1 MAAFFPQTKI
11 TEPTKIF
18 GRSTDLRKLEEYAKS
33 LTQIQIIGAR
43 RFGKTTVSLC
53 LETLLRNNNAS
64 NIYPLYTDVK
74 TARIKGTA
82 NFYRYLSALLT
93 ERLFVDGIIKSKIK
107 IGKKNIKPSDY
118 SSIYKE
124 LETIP
129 DSDMADSFI
138 SFCSFAADSLN
149 KTILVIFDEYEY
161 MAESTFDSLDGFMP
175 LRDYSTTY
183 LESGIPPFI
192 FWLVGARTWGSLV
205 EEKRLTNVNIIGGSG
220 EFNNVEIEH
229 YLTPIPKDSFL
240 DFWNTRCNE
249 YYSEEAN
256 EELDGEGE
264 KEFILSYGLKA
275 YELVSGVPFFGNSVA
290 KYLKTNKTVPDYT
303 VFKSHFDE
311 TLRLFNNETLT
322 LLRSLCTPQI
332 VPKNE
337 FFYSL
342 KNYGLINISE
352 DNKSSI
358 SMSILKDYLI
368 AKYVV
373 NENDS
378 KNGKNNVDEKSI
390 QLEQLVNSI
399 YDLIDNINDT
409 CINKGLNPVFEPTVE
424 DNRHHKTLLRP
435 CENGEDFGR
444 FVETLSKVYYER
456 TKDFDPKRKMSIP
469 GYRLAKLEKECD
481 ELKYKT
487 RQFFTVLET
496 LRTFCGA
503 HLRDMVER
511 RPHQIDKGEALEIL
525 QGHKNEPDT
534 PEAWCNLQYKM
545 LQLFKTELGTIKQKV
560 LKIS

>member
-11 TEPTKIF
+11 AEPTKIF
-18 GRSTDLRKLEEYAKS
+18 GRSSDLRKLEEYAKS

-53 LETLLRNNNAS
+53 LETLLRNNDVS

-82 NFYRYLSALLT
+82 NFYRYLIALLT
-93 ERLFVDGIIKSKIK
+93 ERLFVDGVIKSKIK
-107 IGKKNIKPSDY
+107 IGKKNIKSSDY
-118 SSIYKE
+118 TTIYKE
-124 LETIP
+124 LETLP
-129 DSDMADSFI
+129 DYGMSDTFI
-138 SFCSFAADSLN
+138 TLCTEAANTLN

-183 LESGIPPFI
+183 LDTGIPPFI

-229 YLTPIPKDSFL
+229 YLTPIPKESFL

-249 YYSEEAN
+249 YYSEEVN
-256 EELDGEGE
+256 GDLEGE

-275 YELVSGVPFFGNSVA
+275 FELVSGVPFFGNSVA
-290 KYLKTNKTVPDYT
+290 KYLKTNKTIPDYT

-332 VPKNE
+332 APKNE
-337 FFYSL
+337 FYYSL
-342 KNYGLINISE
+342 KNYGLITISD
-352 DNKSSI
+352 DNKCSI
-358 SMSILKDYLI
+358 SMSMLKDYLI
-368 AKYVV
+368 AKYKNNEVNSKNEQKQV
-373 NENDS
+373 NEIN
-378 KNGKNNVDEKSI
+378 I
-390 QLEQLVNSI
+390 QLETLVDSI

-409 CINKGLNPVFEPTVE
+409 CLNKGIELVFMPSVE
-424 DNRHHKTLLRP
+424 DNRHHKTLLKP

-456 TKDFDPKRKMSIP
+456 TKDFDPQRKMSIP
-469 GYRLAKLEKECD
+469 GLRLAKLENGD
-481 ELKYKT
+481 ELKYKN
-487 RQFFTVLET
+487 RRFFTILET

-503 HLRDMVER
+503 HLRDKVER
-511 RPHQIDKGEALEIL
+511 KPYQIEKGDALEIL

-560 LKIS
+560 IKTS